1 MEEMSP
7 ENANVDP
14 RPAFAITAVLLGLGA
29 PVIQA
34 IIRPL
39 LEAYVPYPM
48 NRFVSLWPFWIA
60 TAFAIFVSVK
70 IENIPLSTFG
80 IGKNTRS
87 LRYRLIEL
95 IAALITGLVITI
107 VLVLFSNAVRDAL
120 GASSPTLFDPDS
132 IPPAW
137 ILILAWI
144 TAFFCEEFLFRSY
157 PIERLGMLTGNR
169 WFGVILTLVTFVLFH
184 IWGWDWIHL
193 ATVVLPAAIIVTG
206 IYLWRRSLLFVMIIH
221 AVFDLPLI
229 FLPFLAPYL

>member
-1 MEEMSP
+1 MTDVALETP
-7 ENANVDP
+7 KP
-14 RPAFAITAVLLGLGA
+14 RLVLALIASLFALGT
-29 PVIQA
+29 PIIQIA
-34 IIRPL
+34 LKPL

-60 TAFAIFVSVK
+60 TLFAIFVSVK
-70 IENIPLSTFG
+70 IEGIPLSTFG

-95 IAALITGLVITI
+95 IAALLAGLVITI

-120 GASSPTLFDPDS
+120 NVSSPTIFDPNS

-137 ILILAWI
+137 VLIPAWM
-144 TAFFCEEFLFRSY
+144 TAAFCEEFLFRSY
-157 PIERLGMLTGNR
+157 PIERISLLTGNR
-169 WFGVILTLVTFVLFH
+169 WIGAIISLVAFVVFH
-184 IWGWDWIHL
+184 IFGWDWLHL
-193 ATVVLPAAIIVTG
+193 ATIVFPAALIITG
-206 IYLWRRSLLFVMIIH
+206 IYMWRRSLLFVVVIH